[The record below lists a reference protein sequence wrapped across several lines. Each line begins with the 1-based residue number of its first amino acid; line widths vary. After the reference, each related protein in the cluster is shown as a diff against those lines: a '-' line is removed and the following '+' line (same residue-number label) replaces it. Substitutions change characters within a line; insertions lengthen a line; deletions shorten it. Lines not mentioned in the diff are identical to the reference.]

1 MKTLQEQYNLIK
13 EGQGNKNVF
22 LKQALRQFPQY
33 VSNITSFDNAV
44 GILKQKQVLSE
55 NFIALEPIQ
64 SNTTKKENFETAFA
78 NYLAEEAKAVE
89 KKVSKEVE
97 EAEERG
103 YDYKDKEN
111 IDNIY
116 GEEFLQGYYTE
127 LKDPKNADKT
137 VAELKDIVAKNL
149 AKDELYYTTDAQFGI
164 KGIGY
169 TDEAPGLKAS
179 ETDQMVPVKENEEVE
194 GKVIEEGKSKAD
206 VKMAEIEKAGKIT
219 TLEAQIEALEEIIE
233 SKKQRVEMISED
245 EDLAELMDK
254 KKIKAIQKEIKIL
267 EKKRDKM
274 SKMYEKMCGKSK
286 PELVD
291 EMDAESWDE
300 KNGAS
305 LEVAPDLSLQ
315 K

>member
-1 MKTLQEQYNLIK
+1 MKTLQEQYNLIQ

-64 SNTTKKENFETAFA
+64 SNTAKRENFETAFA

-137 VAELKDIVAKNL
+137 VAELKDIVAK
-149 AKDELYYTTDAQFGI
+149 KF
-164 KGIGY
+164 
-169 TDEAPGLKAS
+169 S
-179 ETDQMVPVKENEEVE
+179 
-194 GKVIEEGKSKAD
+194 
-206 VKMAEIEKAGKIT
+206 
-219 TLEAQIEALEEIIE
+219 
-233 SKKQRVEMISED
+233 
-245 EDLAELMDK
+245 
-254 KKIKAIQKEIKIL
+254 
-267 EKKRDKM
+267 
-274 SKMYEKMCGKSK
+274 
-286 PELVD
+286 
-291 EMDAESWDE
+291 
-300 KNGAS
+300 
-305 LEVAPDLSLQ
+305 
-315 K
+315 

>member
-1 MKTLQEQYNLIK
+1 
-13 EGQGNKNVF
+13 
-22 LKQALRQFPQY
+22 
-33 VSNITSFDNAV
+33 
-44 GILKQKQVLSE
+44 
-55 NFIALEPIQ
+55 
-64 SNTTKKENFETAFA
+64 
-78 NYLAEEAKAVE
+78 
-89 KKVSKEVE
+89 
-97 EAEERG
+97 
-103 YDYKDKEN
+103 
-111 IDNIY
+111 
-116 GEEFLQGYYTE
+116 
-127 LKDPKNADKT
+127 
-137 VAELKDIVAKNL
+137 
-149 AKDELYYTTDAQFGI
+149 
-164 KGIGY
+164 
-169 TDEAPGLKAS
+169 
-179 ETDQMVPVKENEEVE
+179 MVPVKENEEVE
-194 GKVIEEGKSKAD
+194 GEVIEEGKSRAD

-274 SKMYEKMCGKSK
+274 CKMYEKMCGKSK